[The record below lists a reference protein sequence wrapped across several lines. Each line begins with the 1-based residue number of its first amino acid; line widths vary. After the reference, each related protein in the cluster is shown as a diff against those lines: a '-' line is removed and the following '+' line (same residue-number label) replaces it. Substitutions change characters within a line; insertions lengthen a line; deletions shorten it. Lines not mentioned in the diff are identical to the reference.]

1 MRVANELNL
10 AGYFWL
16 PYKEENKCP
25 GYLKISDGGKID
37 LELVGLFDNS
47 IDGLRSH
54 LNSSSN
60 LERIVGEVEKHGYVS
75 LENCTY
81 LKKNISLGIG
91 NGIPKSLLSASYAI
105 LGAGCDEEIL
115 INEFKF
121 SVDGLNEWIGLS
133 GVNINH
139 DWSSKSG
146 SVSYIPLEELTL
158 SLNSGF
164 QLKITYEWSLP
175 AVTERFEAKISH
187 RSYLSLCS
195 DEPRSVSDFARAAG
209 KLQSLISF
217 ALDKNVSIT
226 SVEVKSRSIIE
237 SYGGLEHTPSCKLF
251 YESRPYDVELPKIDI
266 FQRLFVFSQIKD
278 CAELF
283 INNWFS
289 AYETMEPALNLYF
302 STRTGGYKFLDAK
315 FLALAQALETYH
327 RRTSAEKAMP
337 EDTFNNMMESIMQ
350 SCPPEHREW
359 LQGRTKHGNEI
370 SLSRRIKS
378 IIEPFK
384 DLIGNSKERGK
395 FIVKI
400 VNTRNY
406 LTHYDKELQDLAVK
420 GVELYYLC
428 LKMEAIL
435 QLHILQVL
443 GFSKEEVLGVYKA
456 SRSLNQKLSTSH
468 A

>member
-16 PYKEENKCP
+16 PYKEDNKCP
-25 GYLKISDGGKID
+25 GYLKVSDGGKID

-54 LNSSSN
+54 LNSSTN
-60 LERIVGEVEKHGYVS
+60 LERIVGEVEKYGFVS

-81 LKKNISLGIG
+81 LKRNFSFGVG

-105 LGAGCDEEIL
+105 LGAGSDEEIL

-133 GVNINH
+133 GVNIDH
-139 DWSSKSG
+139 DLSSKSG
-146 SVSYIPLEELTL
+146 SIKYVPLEEFTL

-175 AVTERFEAKISH
+175 SVTERFEAKISH

-195 DEPRSVSDFARAAG
+195 DEQRSVDDFARAAG

-217 ALDKNVSIT
+217 AVDKNVSIT
-226 SVEVKSRSIIE
+226 SVEVKSRSIVE
-237 SYGGLEHTPSCKLF
+237 NYGDREYSPSCKLF
-251 YESRPYDVELPKIDI
+251 YESRPYDAVPPKIDI
-266 FQRLFVFSQIKD
+266 YQRLFVFSQIKD

-302 STRTGGYKFLDAK
+302 STRTGGYKFQDAK

-327 RRTSAEKAMP
+327 RRTSVEKSMP
-337 EDTFNNMMESIMQ
+337 EDSFNNMLESIML

-384 DLIGNSKERGK
+384 DLIGSSKDRGK
-395 FIVKI
+395 LIVNI

-406 LTHYDKELQDLAVK
+406 LTHYDKELEDKSVK
-420 GVELYYLC
+420 GIELYFLC
-428 LKMEAIL
+428 WKMEAIL

-443 GFSKEEVLGVYKA
+443 GFSIEEVRGVYRG
-456 SRSLNQKLSTSH
+456 SGSLNRKLSTGN